1 MPWPSDRAVIACY
14 CQVDTAAGVD
24 AVVEA
29 VGPATV
35 AFAAG
40 GAPTQRVG
48 TLEAAGAY
56 LLHVRLGGV
65 PVPGWPRVLHVLP
78 APADSAR
85 WIRGSLFA
93 GLAVRRA
100 WHSAARSDSTTAS
113 NCGLQLGSAGPPA
126 LYLARERLAV
136 R

>member
-1 MPWPSDRAVIACY
+1 MEA
-14 CQVDTAAGVD
+14 TAGVD

-40 GAPTQRVG
+40 GAPTQHVG

-56 LLHVRLGGV
+56 LLHVRLGAA
-65 PVPGWPRVLHVLP
+65 PVLGWPRVLHVLP

-85 WIRGSLFA
+85 CNFVL
-93 GLAVRRA
+93 
-100 WHSAARSDSTTAS
+100 
-113 NCGLQLGSAGPPA
+113 SAGFTCA
-126 LYLARERLAV
+126 ELDRT
-136 R
+136 